1 MSLDNLPVY
10 TFAGATAL
18 QDDYSDIPGQSAV
31 FLKGER
37 LILNPEVINHQQEP
51 DSPTLTLF
59 SPVNIAGNSSTRPSK
74 FMAWVPGVGLISMQ
88 RALAAPARLLVSES
102 GFTLTFTT
110 GTPIALH

>member
-18 QDDYSDIPGQSAV
+18 QDKYSDVPGQSAV

-37 LILNPEVINHQQEP
+37 LILNPEIISHHHEP
-51 DSPTLTLF
+51 ELPALTLF
-59 SPVNIAGNSSTRPSK
+59 SPVNIAGNSSTKPSK

-88 RALAAPARLLVSES
+88 RALAQPAKLLMSES
-102 GFTLTFTT
+102 GFALTFTT